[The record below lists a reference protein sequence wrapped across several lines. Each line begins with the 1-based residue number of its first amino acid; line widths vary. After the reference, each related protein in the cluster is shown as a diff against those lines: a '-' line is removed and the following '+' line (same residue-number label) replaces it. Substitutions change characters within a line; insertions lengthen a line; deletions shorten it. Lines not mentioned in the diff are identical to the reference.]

1 MKRGTLLIAL
11 VVLCVMGNAACG
23 SSHHHV
29 APVGTANFVFY
40 AAGEDATPAGYSI
53 AGVVTITAD
62 GNNTI
67 TGGVQDFNDGFGL
80 TSPQP
85 AGDTIN
91 PTGSSL
97 TFNPDGSGN
106 ALLTLVTSNTAL
118 GVGGVE
124 TFALSFSNA
133 NHAIIS

>member
-1 MKRGTLLIAL
+1 MCIRDRIAL

-53 AGVVTITAD
+53 AGVVTITTD

-80 TSPQP
+80 TSTQP
-85 AGDTIN
+85 AGDTILAA
-91 PTGSSL
+91 GSSL
-97 TFNPDGSGN
+97 SFNPDGSGN
-106 ALLTLVTSNTAL
+106 ALLTLV
-118 GVGGVE
+118 
-124 TFALSFSNA
+124 LSLI
-133 NHAIIS
+133 HI